1 MLFFQA
7 ILIGFEQGWFNVFAN
22 KILSLRISFG
32 QVKFRNDPSSTINM
46 PSRELYQKVKVEV
59 GKAMQEPRTDVMQ
72 LPHAIA
78 ETHQVC
84 SNGQKKL
91 VTRTI

>member
-1 MLFFQA
+1 MGLVQFFRQYDTQHPSTTYGVA
-7 ILIGFEQGWFNVFAN
+7 FD
-22 KILSLRISFG
+22 

-59 GKAMQEPRTDVMQ
+59 RKAMQEPRTDVMQ

-78 ETHQVC
+78 ETHQVYW
-84 SNGQKKL
+84 NGQKRL
-91 VTRTI
+91 VARTI

>member
-1 MLFFQA
+1 MGLNGAGSIFLPDDTQHPSTTYR
-7 ILIGFEQGWFNVFAN
+7 FA
-22 KILSLRISFG
+22 FD

-46 PSRELYQKVKVEV
+46 PPRELYQKVKVEV
-59 GKAMQEPRTDVMQ
+59 RKAMQEPRTDVMQ

-84 SNGQKKL
+84 WNGQKRL
-91 VTRTI
+91 VARTI

>member
-1 MLFFQA
+1 MGLVQFFRQYDTQHPSTTYGVA
-7 ILIGFEQGWFNVFAN
+7 FD
-22 KILSLRISFG
+22 

-59 GKAMQEPRTDVMQ
+59 RKAMQEPRTDVMQ

-84 SNGQKKL
+84 SNGQKKVGGKDNL
-91 VTRTI
+91 KKTI

>member
-1 MLFFQA
+1 
-7 ILIGFEQGWFNVFAN
+7 
-22 KILSLRISFG
+22 
-32 QVKFRNDPSSTINM
+32 M

-84 SNGQKKL
+84 WNGQKRL
-91 VTRTI
+91 AARTI

>member
-1 MLFFQA
+1 
-7 ILIGFEQGWFNVFAN
+7 
-22 KILSLRISFG
+22 
-32 QVKFRNDPSSTINM
+32 M

-84 SNGQKKL
+84 WNGQKRLAAK
-91 VTRTI
+91 TIKKTIFEKGCKYVWPGN